1 MKCPPSNQSP
11 KVKGELLAF
20 PGICLSQFQNTEPAT
35 PEAGNNPT
43 PSAPSSGRTAL
54 ARPTRY
60 KRPPRDRR
68 PANWAAFNV
77 ETAGDC
83 LVRVLPWLM
92 LKSYVKPLSRAELH
106 KAWADLALS
115 AASRGLAPCLLY
127 HSPQGR
133 RLVRL
138 PRWLNKTTDPTA
150 DQTLLKASRAMELR
164 AAECLLR
171 TIAIDTRLLGRL
183 WHKTETG
190 ISGRVPLAIR

>member
-77 ETAGDC
+77 MTAQDS
-83 LVRVLPWLM
+83 LVRVLPWILI
-92 LKSYVKPLSRAELH
+92 KSHPRPLGRAELT
-106 KAWADLALS
+106 KAWAELAIS
-115 AASRGLAPCLLY
+115 AESRGLAPCLLY
-127 HSPQGR
+127 HSRQGR

-138 PRWLNKTTDPTA
+138 PRWLNKVTDPAA
-150 DQTLLKASRAMELR
+150 DQTMLSASKAMPLET
-164 AAECLLR
+164 AERLLR
-171 TIAIDTRLLGRL
+171 TISIDMHLLGRL
-183 WHKTETG
+183 WHKSETG
-190 ISGRVPLAIR
+190 ITKRVPLASG